1 MKAELLRIVLN
12 HYVIFFTFSIHKI
25 IMVSGYKKIVKIN
38 IFKKVSLK
46 GLTDM
51 LTYSFADI
59 GSDSLYEHLYKCI
72 KNDIKKGVLEKNE
85 KLPSKRSLAKNLGI
99 SVITVENAYAQL
111 LAEGYIY
118 SIAKKGYYVSDIKSG
133 YIWDSSAMENER
145 EKTSIKNGVEHINL
159 VKEKMCDRI
168 DEEFAISQARTE
180 GRYIADFTKNKMIS
194 DMFPFTIWT
203 KLIRQ
208 ILSEQQNALMT
219 NPPSGGAM
227 ELRRAIAKH
236 LKEFRGMIVAPEQII
251 VGAGT
256 EYLYG
261 LIIQLLGMDKKYG
274 VEDPGYDKISKIYRC
289 HGVKQDYIGMD
300 EYGVIPSQI
309 SEKKIDILHITP
321 SHHFPTGIVMPI
333 SRRYELLGWANQDEE
348 RYIIEDDYDSELR
361 LNGQPIPAL
370 QSIDVSEKV
379 IYINTFTKTLS
390 STVRISYMVLP
401 EKLLDKF
408 YKTLFF
414 YSCTVSNFEQYTL
427 AKFIDEGCFEKH
439 INRMRKY
446 YSDKRKK
453 LFLAIKKSKLNKY
466 VTVHEE
472 DAGLQFLMEIKT
484 KYSDE
489 EFVRRAAKE
498 GIKMS
503 PLSGF
508 YHLKEN
514 RTEHI
519 FVMNY
524 LGVEES
530 NIEKTVEKL
539 CKIIAIKK

>member
-1 MKAELLRIVLN
+1 
-12 HYVIFFTFSIHKI
+12 
-25 IMVSGYKKIVKIN
+25 
-38 IFKKVSLK
+38 
-46 GLTDM
+46 M
-51 LTYSFADI
+51 LTYSFENI
-59 GSDSLYEHLYKCI
+59 GKESIYEYLYKCI
-72 KNDIKKGVLEKNE
+72 KKDIIEGRLVKGEH
-85 KLPSKRSLAKNLGI
+85 LPSKRTLAVNLGI
-99 SVITVENAYAQL
+99 STITVENSYGQL
-111 LAEGYIY
+111 MSEGYIY
-118 SIAKKGYYVSDIKSG
+118 SVPKKGYYVSDISGVARIKPVKYEVPEITAKKTGYKS
-133 YIWDSSAMENER
+133 DLSSN
-145 EKTSIKNGVEHINL
+145 
-159 VKEKMCDRI
+159 
-168 DEEFAISQARTE
+168 RTDP
-180 GRYIADFTKNKMIS
+180 GS
-194 DMFPFTIWT
+194 FPFATWA
-203 KLIRQ
+203 KLMRRVITDRQ
-208 ILSEQQNALMT
+208 DDLMKISPGEGT
-219 NPPSGGAM
+219 W
-227 ELRRAIAKH
+227 ELRKAIARH
-236 LKEFRGMIVAPEQII
+236 LASFRDMQVTPGQII
-251 VGAGT
+251 IGAGT
-256 EYLYG
+256 EYMYSL
-261 LIIQLLGMDKKYG
+261 LIQLLGRDKVYC
-274 VEDPGYDKISKIYRC
+274 VEDPGYSKIARIYASNN
-289 HGVKQDYIGMD
+289 VKFCYAGMD
-300 EYGVIPSQI
+300 NEGMKPEAVRECMADIVHI
-309 SEKKIDILHITP
+309 SPT
-321 SHHFPTGIVMPI
+321 HHYPTGITMPV
-333 SRRYELLGWANQDEE
+333 SRRFELLAWANEKPD